1 MYIKSVSISGFLK
14 RTVVVGLAQ
23 WSAVHRETALA
34 LFPGAPARNDSVGGT
49 PDLHSSDIEAQ
60 KDGRDVIGPVK
71 K

>member
-1 MYIKSVSISGFLK
+1 M
-14 RTVVVGLAQ
+14 VGLAQ

-49 PDLHSSDIEAQ
+49 PDIHSSDIEAQ